1 MSGKQLGEVH
11 KLLKIRR
18 WQARQPLGE
27 PILMKLRSTVWPYVC
42 LCSVLSLGMTGN
54 LSAAPAGT
62 GDVPA
67 MVRGVSAK
75 LAETDVE
82 ILEHAR
88 AAQSDVYS
96 SLRSFVCQEQIDRF
110 KGSLDG
116 ESGRPLDTVTA
127 RLSFESGVEQYTDV
141 QQDKRPRSG
150 MSSLTGAW
158 SEGEFGT
165 LLLQTQLLLS
175 SQKVDFENFGD
186 VKGQPAAIYHF
197 DVSAEESPW
206 DLAVNGHIYPLPFH
220 TSVWISIS
228 TGEILKIDRRT
239 LSLAP
244 ATHISEIQWVIT
256 LDRFNIEK
264 KVWLLPATGTYAV
277 LYNETQHREWNQIS
291 FNGYQRYGARAAIK
305 YN

>member
-1 MSGKQLGEVH
+1 
-11 KLLKIRR
+11 
-18 WQARQPLGE
+18 
-27 PILMKLRSTVWPYVC
+27 MKLRSTVWPYVC
-42 LCSVLSLGMTGN
+42 LCSVLSLGMVRN
-54 LSAAPAGT
+54 LSAAAAGA

-88 AAQSDVYS
+88 IAQSDVYS

-116 ESGRPLDTVTA
+116 QSGRPLDTVTA
-127 RLSFESGVEQYTDV
+127 RLSFESGVEQYSDV

-175 SQKVDFENFGD
+175 TQKVDFENFGD
-186 VKGQPAAIYHF
+186 VEGEPAAIYHF
-197 DVSAEESPW
+197 DVSADKSPW
-206 DLAVNGHIYPLPFH
+206 DLAVNGHTYPLPFH
-220 TSVWISIS
+220 TNVWISVS

-244 ATHISEIQWVIT
+244 ATHISEIQWAIT
-256 LDRFNIEK
+256 LDRFNIERK
-264 KVWLLPATGTYAV
+264 IWLLPATGTYAV
-277 LYNETQHREWNQIS
+277 LYNETQHREWNHIS

-305 YN
+305 YD